1 MQTFLPY
8 PDFQKSA
15 SVLDNKRLGKQSVEC
30 LQILDTLLQ
39 GPTKRVWGISTSG
52 QFHKI
57 TVKTPWY
64 NHPAVRMWKG
74 YELILYHN
82 YMASIVSECL
92 RRDLDYAGIYES
104 AQQLI
109 SGRFDILSQQLSSPP
124 FWLGNFAFH
133 ASHRSN
139 LLRKNPQHY
148 SKFGWTEPDN
158 LPYIWPI

>member
-15 SVLDNKRLGKQSVEC
+15 SVLDSKRLGKQSVEC

-39 GPTKRVWGISTSG
+39 GPTKRVWGMSPSG

-64 NHPAVRMWKG
+64 NHPACRMWRGHEKV
-74 YELILYHN
+74 LYHS
-82 YMASIVSECL
+82 YMASIVSEWL
-92 RRDLDYAGIYES
+92 KRGFKDTTYLS

-109 SGRFDILSQQLSSPP
+109 ADRTDVQLQSFNPP

-148 SKFGWTEPDN
+148 KQFGWTEPDN
-158 LPYIWPI
+158 LPYIWPV